1 MLRSQYTLEFH
12 FWNPNNIQTSQ
23 DSLFVKANQQKHK

>member
-12 FWNPNNIQTSQ
+12 FQTKFQTSQ
-23 DSLFVKANQQKHK
+23 DSLFVKANQQEHK